1 MGAVIFLDRAQA
13 GRALAEKLAAYAG
26 RRDVVVLALPRG
38 GVPVGFQ
45 VAEALDAPLDVFVVR
60 KLGAPGQEELALG
73 AIASGGVVSLNEGLL
88 RAFGL
93 EDREIQGI
101 VAREREELSRREGL
115 YRRGRPPVEVRGK
128 VVILVDDGLATGSSM
143 EAAVQALRALSPAS
157 IVVAVPVAPVSARAQ
172 FARRA
177 DDFVCVATPEPFR
190 AVGEW
195 YEDFTQVGDAEV
207 QDLLR
212 RAERLPVGA

>member
-1 MGAVIFLDRAQA
+1 MAGVIFLDRAHA
-13 GRALAEKLAAYAG
+13 GRELAIRLAGFAG

-38 GVPVGFQ
+38 GVPVAYE
-45 VAEALDAPLDVFVVR
+45 VAEALHAPLDVFVVR
-60 KLGAPGQEELALG
+60 KVGAPGQEELALG
-73 AIASGGVVSLNEGLL
+73 AVASGGVLALNEGLV

-93 EDREIQGI
+93 EDREVESL
-101 VAREREELSRREGL
+101 VAREREELSRRESL
-115 YRRGRPPVEVRGK
+115 YRHGRPPLDVRGK
-128 VVILVDDGLATGSSM
+128 VAILVDDGLATGSSM
-143 EAAVQALRALSPAS
+143 EAAVQALRALAPAS
-157 IVVAVPVAPVSARAQ
+157 IVVAVPVAPPSARAQ

-177 DDFVCVATPEPFR
+177 DDFVCAATPEPFH

-195 YEDFTQVGDAEV
+195 YEEFEQVNDEEV